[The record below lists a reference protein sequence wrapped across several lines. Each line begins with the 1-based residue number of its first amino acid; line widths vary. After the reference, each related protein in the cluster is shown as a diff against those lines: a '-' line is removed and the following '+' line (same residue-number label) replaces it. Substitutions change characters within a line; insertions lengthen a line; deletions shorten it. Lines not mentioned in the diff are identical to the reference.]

1 MASID
6 KIYGTQKQYDE
17 LYNWL
22 KKNKPSGLKYMYMK
36 DGWMP
41 DDERPISNFTYGI
54 DRWLMKNCPIEF
66 VQARLKEQYGD
77 DYKGG
82 KLK

>member
-1 MASID
+1 MAGID

-22 KKNKPSGLKYMYMK
+22 KENKPSALKYMYMK
-36 DGWMP
+36 DGWAP

-54 DRWLMKNCPIEF
+54 DRWLMKNCPLEF